1 VVSSHASTSWAHP
14 AIPRALGASSKF
26 GNARSM
32 GASSRCSRARP
43 FGRTGGARCSGA
55 FSRFLIQLRHLVLCS
70 SRAFLSLSWRSCS
83 HYAKPGCGVAAAE
96 HRRPKCWRATTQG
109 TRRFCFCFGNR
120 TPSSLIS
127 EGLWVVCYYY
137 ARTLRVVAHKT
148 ETEGA
153 RTPATPA
160 ESRRESERHCGMH
173 NAQQSPKWGAVVSD
187 QLPVSK
193 RLWPWS
199 PN

>member
-1 VVSSHASTSWAHP
+1 VRGSGS
-14 AIPRALGASSKF
+14 GAPKTEVLARDDTRHKAFLFLFWKPHSKF
-26 GNARSM
+26 AH
-32 GASSRCSRARP
+32 
-43 FGRTGGARCSGA
+43 FGG
-55 FSRFLIQLRHLVLCS
+55 
-70 SRAFLSLSWRSCS
+70 
-83 HYAKPGCGVAAAE
+83 P
-96 HRRPKCWRATTQG
+96 
-109 TRRFCFCFGNR
+109 
-120 TPSSLIS
+120 
-127 EGLWVVCYYY
+127 VVCYYY